1 MDDEEPTLLAALD
14 ALLAALASAG
24 GLLLRHV
31 VCRYRL
37 ALCDI
42 GKGDAVNKQRFCRS
56 CREHHDGA
64 EGNRQAA
71 IQTKQCDFDATREME
86 GIARLNAK

>member
-31 VCRYRL
+31 VCRNRL

-42 GKGDAVNKQRFCRS
+42 GKGDAINKQRFCRS
-56 CREHHDGA
+56 CRE
-64 EGNRQAA
+64 
-71 IQTKQCDFDATREME
+71 QTTMGQK
-86 GIARLNAK
+86 GIARQQYK